1 MISSLFSGASGLRNH
16 VVRMDVIGNNIANV
30 NSVGYKRSRTLFQE
44 SLIQTLR
51 GAGRP
56 SSVSGGTNPVQR
68 GLGMSVA
75 SIDNIFTQGGLETS
89 GQITDLAIQGTGF
102 FVLSDGRQNF
112 FSRAGSFGF
121 DGNSDMVSTSNGLYV
136 QGKMAN
142 SSGEIPPMATVGS
155 IHLPFGQQD
164 PAKETT
170 SIHLVNNLNSV
181 ATNSTATLT
190 SPGTTNIDSV
200 SGQARDG
207 SGGIHTITITGNQ
220 ATQSTAVSA
229 VSGLTGTETLQSLGV
244 TLDGLNEATSVSVD
258 NASQSTYLTGLAL
271 TSTVN
276 ELVSAINK
284 VPGVEAEL
292 DASGAISIT
301 RTYAGA
307 GANRNVVLTS
317 TNTDELTGTSAPANE
332 TIVGVL
338 FDANPLTASFTANSG
353 TAHDMLATDV
363 FMPNYGSA
371 PASTIL
377 DLEINETTGLVY
389 GIDGLGGGNVSIRSN
404 SALTAGV
411 ATIATS
417 DTQYSTS
424 SVVYDSQGDKHT
436 LVLTFTKLVSSNSW
450 VWGATL
456 GGNEQIVY
464 GDKGTVKFNSDGS
477 LNSFDFDGGG
487 NAIGINPKNGAE
499 LMVIQFGAGVAG
511 DFTGL
516 TGFASTS
523 TASVGNQDGYGLGV
537 LDKIAIDPTG
547 KILGIFTNGVTRTLA
562 QLVLASFSNDQGLS
576 KEGASMYKE
585 TANSGEAFI
594 GVPGETVS
602 AKISSGALEASNVDL
617 AEEFTGMI
625 IAQRGYQANARV
637 ITISD
642 SMLEELVNLKR

>member
-1 MISSLFSGASGLRNH
+1 MLSSLFSGASGLRNH

-30 NSVGYKRSRTLFQE
+30 NSVGFKRSRTLFQE

-56 SSVSGGTNPVQR
+56 SAITGGTNPIQR

-89 GQITDLAIQGTGF
+89 GQITDLALQGSGF

-112 FSRAGSFGF
+112 FTRAGSFGF
-121 DGNSDMVSTSNGLYV
+121 DGNSDMVSTANGLYV
-136 QGKMAN
+136 QGKMAD
-142 SSGEIPPMATVGS
+142 SSGEIPPMSTVGN

-170 SIHLVNNLNSV
+170 SIQLLNNLNSV
-181 ATNSTATLT
+181 ATNSESALA
-190 SPGTTNIDSV
+190 SAGTTNIDSV
-200 SGQARDG
+200 SGLARDG
-207 SGGIHTITITGNQ
+207 AGGIHTVTITGNQ

-229 VSGLTGTETLQSLGV
+229 VSGLTGTETLQSLGI
-244 TLDGLNEATSVSVD
+244 TQAGLAEATSVSVD
-258 NASQSTYLTGLAL
+258 NASQMTYLTGLAL

-276 ELVSAINK
+276 ELISAINK

-292 DASGAISIT
+292 DTSGAISIT

-307 GANRNVVLTS
+307 GVNRNIVLAS
-317 TNTDELTGTSAPANE
+317 TNTDEGTGSSAPASE

-338 FDANPLTASFTANSG
+338 FDSNPTTASFTANNG
-353 TAHDMLATDV
+353 TAHDMVATDV
-363 FMPNYGSA
+363 FTPNFGSA
-371 PASTIL
+371 PSPTTLQLKIS
-377 DLEINETTGLVY
+377 ETTGLVY

-404 SALTAGV
+404 TQLAAGT
-411 ATIATS
+411 ATITTD

-424 SVVYDSQGDKHT
+424 STVYDSQGGKHT
-436 LVLTFTKLVSSNSW
+436 LVLTFTKLVSNNTW
-450 VWGATL
+450 VWQASL
-456 GGNEQIVY
+456 GGSEQIVY
-464 GDKGTVKFNSDGS
+464 GDKGTVQFNNDGS

-487 NAIGINPKNGAE
+487 NAIGINPENGAD
-499 LMVIQFGAGVAG
+499 LMVIQLDAGISG
-511 DFTGL
+511 EFSGL
-516 TGFASTS
+516 TGFAATS
-523 TASVGNQDGYGLGV
+523 TASVGYQDGYGLGV

-562 QLVLASFSNDQGLS
+562 QLVLANFSNDQGLS
-576 KEGASMYKE
+576 KDGESMYEE

-602 AKISSGALEASNVDL
+602 ATISSGALEASNVDL